1 MRISLRHIFTT
12 VVIVLFGASLFF
24 TVQVTAF
31 KKSLGAGAAAPGLRS
46 GQTGVVT
53 NIIDGDEVTVRM
65 GEESVRVRLLGVY
78 SYDTTAD
85 DPLVKPA
92 ARQAFLHLDRTVR
105 NREVGIVFDELKHDS
120 RKRLLAYLHRDG
132 ADVGMEMIARGLSLA
147 YTKYPFSRMSPYL
160 LAQEKAR
167 QDKEGLWADRQ
178 LALRSGQ
185 LKSLW
190 DAERT
195 KGD

>member
-1 MRISLRHIFTT
+1 
-12 VVIVLFGASLFF
+12 
-24 TVQVTAF
+24 
-31 KKSLGAGAAAPGLRS
+31 
-46 GQTGVVT
+46 
-53 NIIDGDEVTVRM
+53 
-65 GEESVRVRLLGVY
+65 
-78 SYDTTAD
+78 
-85 DPLVKPA
+85 
-92 ARQAFLHLDRTVR
+92 
-105 NREVGIVFDELKHDS
+105 
-120 RKRLLAYLHRDG
+120 
-132 ADVGMEMIARGLSLA
+132 MIARGLSLA